1 MRFLNKLLCAVLAAA
16 LCFCAIGCDGAVNTA
31 NSTKTNGFKLHMLDV
46 GQGDSLLLECDGSYM
61 LVDAGEADKGNG
73 VVEYLKG
80 QNVRRLSYAVITHP
94 HSDHFGGMKK
104 VLQSIPTD
112 NIVMTEAY
120 NTTRAWESLIDY
132 IDKENF
138 NVVFPKTNDVFNVG
152 SCKVN
157 IYSPNIDN
165 DNKNNCSLVLRAVY
179 DNMAV
184 LLTGDT
190 EKSEEKEILESGF
203 NVQADVLKLGH
214 HGSSTST
221 SSEFLEKV
229 NPSLALISCGKNNDY
244 GHPHKETLSKL
255 KNSDIP
261 VMRTDLDKA
270 VTVSLCNN
278 KITVLA
284 SKREQVIP
292 KRGGADTSSS
302 SEVSSADSSQHRY
315 IGNKSSRVFHLGSCK
330 SVNKMSAKNK
340 VYFGSR
346 EQAAESGYSPCGY
359 CKP

>member
-16 LCFCAIGCDGAVNTA
+16 LCFCTVGCDSTVNTA
-31 NSTKTNGFKLHMLDV
+31 SSTNGLRLHMLDV

-61 LVDAGEADKGNG
+61 LVDAGEADKGNK

-132 IDKENF
+132 IDKEDF

-184 LLTGDT
+184 LLTGDA

-229 NPSLALISCGKNNDY
+229 SPSLALISCGKNNDY
-244 GHPHKETLSKL
+244 GHPHKETISKL
-255 KNSDIP
+255 KKYNISA
-261 VMRTDLDKA
+261 MRTDLDK
-270 VTVSLCNN
+270 TVVVNLCNN
-278 KITVLA
+278 KITTVA
-284 SKREQVIP
+284 NGKEQTISKS
-292 KRGGADTSSS
+292 GSANTSLS

-330 SVNKMSAKNK
+330 SVNKMSDKNK
-340 VYFGSR
+340 VYFDSR
-346 EQAAESGYSPCGY
+346 KQASESGYSPCGY

>member
-16 LCFCAIGCDGAVNTA
+16 LCFCAIGCDGTVSTA
-31 NSTKTNGFKLHMLDV
+31 GSTNGLKLHMLDV

-152 SCKVN
+152 GCKVN
-157 IYSPNIDN
+157 IYSPDIDN

-184 LLTGDT
+184 LLTGDA

-229 NPSLALISCGKNNDY
+229 SPSLALISCGKNNDY
-244 GHPHKETLSKL
+244 GHPHKETISKL
-255 KNSDIP
+255 KKYNIP
-261 VMRTDLDKA
+261 AMRTDLDK
-270 VTVSLCNN
+270 TVVVNLCNN
-278 KITVLA
+278 KITTVA
-284 SKREQVIP
+284 NGKEQTISKSGSA
-292 KRGGADTSSS
+292 KTSLS

-330 SVNKMSAKNK
+330 SVNKMSDKNK
-340 VYFGSR
+340 VYFDSR

>member
-16 LCFCAIGCDGAVNTA
+16 LCFCAVGCDGTVSTA
-31 NSTKTNGFKLHMLDV
+31 GSTNGLNLHMLDV

-61 LVDAGEADKGNG
+61 LVDAGEVDKGNR

-112 NIVMTEAY
+112 SIVMTEAY

-152 SCKVN
+152 GCKVN

-184 LLTGDT
+184 LLTGDA

-221 SSEFLEKV
+221 SSEFLKKV
-229 NPSLALISCGKNNDY
+229 SPSLALISCGKNNDY
-244 GHPHKETLSKL
+244 GHPHNEILSKL

-292 KRGGADTSSS
+292 KRGGADTSLS

-330 SVNKMSAKNK
+330 SVNKMSDKNK
-340 VYFGSR
+340 VYFDSR
-346 EQAAESGYSPCGY
+346 KQAAESGYSPCGY